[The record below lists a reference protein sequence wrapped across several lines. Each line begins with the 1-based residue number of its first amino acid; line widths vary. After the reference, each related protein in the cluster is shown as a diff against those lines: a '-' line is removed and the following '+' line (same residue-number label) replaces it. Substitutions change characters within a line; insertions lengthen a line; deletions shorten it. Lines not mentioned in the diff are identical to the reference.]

1 MAIIQ
6 ANNVFK
12 SYGELAVLK
21 GISLSIE
28 AKEIVSIVGAS
39 GAGKTTLLQILGT
52 LDRPDQGQDAATDA
66 AERIVVIGWS
76 RRGVHHGPD
85 PRAGVRDRHV
95 DQADQGCLEDG
106 PGAGA

>member
-1 MAIIQ
+1 MAGGHHEGSDGEHAQ
-6 ANNVFK
+6 VHRVGVRNN
-12 SYGELAVLK
+12 
-21 GISLSIE
+21 
-28 AKEIVSIVGAS
+28 
-39 GAGKTTLLQILGT
+39 
-52 LDRPDQGQDAATDA
+52 RPDQRQDATTDA
-66 AERIVVIGWS
+66 AERIVLIGWS